1 MLTNK
6 NTEQQVCVNKK
17 LKYMLCYAV
26 MLFIATGC
34 SSLPYERNNIK
45 DNIGG
50 SPATPV
56 LNYENRARQ
65 YDKVIP
71 YSHFKIYIE
80 IEAPFIVKIPE
91 SEPVDKI
98 CSIAAIEGTAVYRV
112 KINSKGNI
120 VSSER
125 KLSAG
130 LGLDEIADEIL
141 TNIKIEQAWMAG
153 KSFDSV
159 ADIRISFITGGE
171 E

>member
-71 YSHFKIYIE
+71 YSHFKIYTH
-80 IEAPFIVKIPE
+80 
-91 SEPVDKI
+91 S
-98 CSIAAIEGTAVYRV
+98 
-112 KINSKGNI
+112 I
-120 VSSER
+120 VSGICNPCVFQEER
-125 KLSAG
+125 SNA
-130 LGLDEIADEIL
+130 
-141 TNIKIEQAWMAG
+141 
-153 KSFDSV
+153 
-159 ADIRISFITGGE
+159 
-171 E
+171 

>member
-1 MLTNK
+1 
-6 NTEQQVCVNKK
+6 
-17 LKYMLCYAV
+17 
-26 MLFIATGC
+26 
-34 SSLPYERNNIK
+34 
-45 DNIGG
+45 
-50 SPATPV
+50 
-56 LNYENRARQ
+56 
-65 YDKVIP
+65 
-71 YSHFKIYIE
+71 
-80 IEAPFIVKIPE
+80 
-91 SEPVDKI
+91 
-98 CSIAAIEGTAVYRV
+98 V